1 MGSRVPIPLEDSK
14 ISSIGDRVGKALKKT
29 GSTSKVRIPKRYL
42 QMGTVVFCI
51 FIIGGGFYNL
61 LENPPTMIPLQ
72 NGYSSLH
79 PYMSD
84 QTVTEGYVIM
94 LTNIFMIV
102 GFWMT
107 YKSSQVAYDKTKAN
121 RYLMFGIIFIITGL
135 LGNYA
140 ILNIKRNL
148 M

>member
-1 MGSRVPIPLEDSK
+1 M
-14 ISSIGDRVGKALKKT
+14 GKALKRT
-29 GSTSKVRIPKRYL
+29 GKNSKVQIPKHYL
-42 QMGTVVFCI
+42 QIGIVLFCV

-61 LENPPTMIPLQ
+61 LENPPIAIPLQ
-72 NGYSSLH
+72 NGVSSLH

-94 LTNIFMIV
+94 LTNLFMV
-102 GFWMT
+102 TGFWLT
-107 YKSSQVAYDKTKAN
+107 YKSSQVTYDKTKAD
-121 RYLMFGIIFIITGL
+121 RYLMLGIILIIVGL
-135 LGNYA
+135 AGNYV